1 MARPQ
6 ILIVEDEAQLR
17 ASLERGLA
25 EEDFTVAATGDA
37 PGAAALIAARTFDAI
52 VLDRRLPGTDGLT
65 LLRDLRAAGNRTP
78 VLILTARGAL
88 DDRVTGLEAGADDYL
103 VKPFAFTELI
113 ARIRALIRRAS
124 IRGPAMLKVADL
136 EFDPVRRR
144 ASRGG
149 RELALSPKEAMLLEL
164 LMRHAGQTVTRA
176 MMIEVVWDSAYND
189 LTNLI
194 EVFVNRLRQKIDSGD
209 GESPIVTVRGAG
221 YSLRAD

>member
-25 EEDFTVAATGDA
+25 EEDFAVAMAGDA
-37 PGAAALIAARTFDAI
+37 PSAEALLAMRAFDAI

-78 VLILTARGAL
+78 VLMLTARGAL

-113 ARIRALIRRAS
+113 ARLRALLRRAS
-124 IRGPAMLKVADL
+124 IPAPAILKVADL

-144 ASRGG
+144 ATRAG

-194 EVFVNRLRQKIDSGD
+194 EVFVNRLRQKIGSGD
-209 GESPIVTVRGAG
+209 GESPIVTVRGVG

>member
-1 MARPQ
+1 MA
-6 ILIVEDEAQLR
+6 
-17 ASLERGLA
+17 
-25 EEDFTVAATGDA
+25 GDA
-37 PGAAALIAARTFDAI
+37 PSAAAILATRAFDAI

-65 LLRDLRAAGNRTP
+65 LLRDLRAAGHRTP
-78 VLILTARGAL
+78 VLMLTARGAL

-113 ARIRALIRRAS
+113 ARIRALLRRAS
-124 IRGPAMLKVADL
+124 IPAPAILKVADL

-144 ASRGG
+144 ATRAG

-164 LMRHAGQTVTRA
+164 LMRNAGQTVTRA

-194 EVFVNRLRQKIDSGD
+194 EVFVNRLRQKIGSGD
-209 GESPIVTVRGAG
+209 GESPIVTVRGVG